1 MTVGSV
7 FRSLR
12 ADLVLEAAHH
22 HWPAQAWRLGRVFMY
37 TLGAQLI
44 ASSGHITGWSGL
56 WSLLAGATESAYRQ
70 WRKTMPVPVVQRTV
84 DEHEA
89 ALAAPARTDT

>member
-12 ADLVLEAAHH
+12 ADLALEAAHH
-22 HWPAQAWRLGRVFMY
+22 HWPAQAWRLGRVFAY
-37 TLGAQLI
+37 TLGAQLL
-44 ASSGHITGWSGL
+44 ATGGHITGWSGL
-56 WSLLAGATESAYRQ
+56 WSLLAGVTESAYRQ
-70 WRKTMPVPVVQRTV
+70 LQKTMPVPVVRRV
-84 DEHEA
+84 VNEHED